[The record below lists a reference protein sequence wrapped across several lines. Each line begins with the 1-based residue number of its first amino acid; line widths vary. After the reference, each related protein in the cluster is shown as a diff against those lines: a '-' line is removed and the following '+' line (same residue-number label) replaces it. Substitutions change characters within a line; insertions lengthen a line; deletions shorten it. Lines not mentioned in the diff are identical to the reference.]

1 LSYKTQ
7 FGIKVEEYI
16 GGFTYVLDKKAASR
30 NERKQ
35 KVLGAL
41 RKVKYGGKRMINK
54 IRK

>member
-1 LSYKTQ
+1 LSYKSQ

-16 GGFTYVLDKKAASR
+16 GGFTYVLDKKAVAK

-41 RKVKYGGKRMINK
+41 RKVKYGGKRIVNK